1 MGKNFGQI
9 FFGGLLLFVLS
20 NLVFPGWLGFNIL
33 AAISPGL
40 GGSSVQPIYYLL
52 EDCRDDQLSG
62 AIKRKMPEML
72 VLIDSLGR
80 VALPDKDV
88 TDRADLRPFS
98 FVEFS
103 PGLVREGARVVKMLV
118 SERTEK
124 DGYPVNLAFFRVGPD
139 KNLVQTGNWVRIMVS
154 SGETPGDTVQTIGK
168 MLAMAY

>member
-80 VALPDKDV
+80 VAIPDKDV
-88 TDRADLRPFS
+88 AGRTGLRPFS

-103 PGLVREGARVVKMLV
+103 PDQVNEGSRVAKMV
-118 SERTEK
+118 VYHHT
-124 DGYPVNLAFFRVGPD
+124 DNGGYWVNMAFFRVGSD
-139 KNLVQTGNWVRIMVS
+139 KSLVQTGNWVRIFIH